1 VLVVAS
7 ADPSPTLT
15 LGALVAARPSLTAGD
30 CAASEQRR
38 QAPEPRRYDQTVELL
53 ERDAELE
60 NMEATLQRAAQGR
73 GSIIL
78 VSGEAGIGKSRLVDE
93 FLRRVKDRAITC
105 WAACDDLVTPTALG
119 PFRELARLI
128 GGAPAQAAAIPGIS
142 QGELFPL
149 LLEALSAARRPML
162 LVVEDAHW
170 ADAASLDGLKY
181 LGRRIGRIGAVLVI
195 TYRDD
200 EVGAQHPLRFV
211 LGEFPTDVVLRIPLG
226 PLSPAA
232 VARLAGLA
240 GYSVNEV
247 QAACRGNP
255 FLLTEFLSSGEGRV
269 PASVVDSISARLAHC
284 SPQARAL
291 LEIAAVVPGRCE
303 RAVLTALLPETEG
316 PLEEAREHGLLDY
329 DLAAAWFRHDLARR
343 AAEHLLSPQRRRDL
357 HRALLSV
364 LVPGGADPARIVH
377 HAEEAAD
384 VEALIRFAPLA
395 ARQARAAAAHR
406 EAVDHYRRLVPHLDR
421 FTAAERADLLAE
433 YTVECYLTDDQPAAL
448 DAAERALELRRS
460 LRDADGEGEML
471 RWLSRLHWWLAD
483 PAKAAHAAGAA
494 REVLEPLGPSAGLA
508 MAYSNLAQ
516 LHMLAQEQE
525 LAVTWATKAIA
536 TARKVGDMPALTHAL
551 NNLGSARLRV
561 GDLQGRTL
569 LEESLALA
577 RREGL
582 DEHAARAFSNLSWTA
597 LDYREYE
604 RAASYLEVGLALA
617 ADRGLEGYVSY
628 LTAQRARLHL
638 DRGEWD
644 QAEAD
649 ARWVL
654 ARPEAPGITSLP
666 ALTVLARV
674 RSRRGAPDAAKLLE
688 QVWDAARL
696 TGELQRIAPVAV
708 ARAEF
713 AWLRDDRAGILAAI
727 RPALALTAARQR
739 QPWVGDEIAFWLWRA
754 GEVPELRR
762 VAAVPFA
769 RHMCGDWRGAAEA
782 WARLGCPFEQA
793 CALADGDTEAELG
806 ALELYDRLGAA
817 PASALVRRR
826 LRAAGSRHIPRGP
839 RPKTRSNAAGL
850 TPRQAEVAQLLVEGL
865 GNPEIAARLFLS
877 PRTVEHH
884 VSAVLV
890 KLGAADRDEAAR
902 NARRL
907 GLGPSP
913 T

>member
-1 VLVVAS
+1 MQLWHG
-7 ADPSPTLT
+7 SPQVGLDAFRMIMP
-15 LGALVAARPSLTAGD
+15 LLYRPVPWHQDMNRSKGARAGLS
-30 CAASEQRR
+30 CPQCMEL
-38 QAPEPRRYDQTVELL
+38 QA
-53 ERDAELE
+53 
-60 NMEATLQRAAQGR
+60 
-73 GSIIL
+73 
-78 VSGEAGIGKSRLVDE
+78 
-93 FLRRVKDRAITC
+93 F
-105 WAACDDLVTPTALG
+105 
-119 PFRELARLI
+119 
-128 GGAPAQAAAIPGIS
+128 AAIAIQYRLDRLPGFLGHRNVHQTGCRS
-142 QGELFPL
+142 AQQLPACPDDVDCDQQGDDRVQPQPPG
-149 LLEALSAARRPML
+149 RPHQTHAS
-162 LVVEDAHW
+162 DN
-170 ADAASLDGLKY
+170 ADRGPHI
-181 LGRRIGRIGAVLVI
+181 RH
-195 TYRDD
+195 
-200 EVGAQHPLRFV
+200 Q
-211 LGEFPTDVVLRIPLG
+211 VLRIRFEANCCPQFMET
-226 PLSPAA
+226 
-232 VARLAGLA
+232 VTYEAGLLTIDVLDTL
-240 GYSVNEV
+240 Y
-247 QAACRGNP
+247 ACRCICP
-255 FLLTEFLSSGEGRV
+255 FEN
-269 PASVVDSISARLAHC
+269 A
-284 SPQARAL
+284 
-291 LEIAAVVPGRCE
+291 
-303 RAVLTALLPETEG
+303 
-316 PLEEAREHGLLDY
+316 
-329 DLAAAWFRHDLARR
+329 FR
-343 AAEHLLSPQRRRDL
+343 
-357 HRALLSV
+357 
-364 LVPGGADPARIVH
+364 
-377 HAEEAAD
+377 
-384 VEALIRFAPLA
+384 F
-395 ARQARAAAAHR
+395 
-406 EAVDHYRRLVPHLDR
+406 
-421 FTAAERADLLAE
+421 LAE
-433 YTVECYLTDDQPAAL
+433 
-448 DAAERALELRRS
+448 
-460 LRDADGEGEML
+460 GEGEML

-525 LAVTWATKAIA
+525 PAVTWATKAIA
-536 TARKVGDMPALTHAL
+536 TAREVGNMPALAHAL

-561 GDLQGRTL
+561 GDLEGRAL

-604 RAASYLEVGLALA
+604 RAASYQEAGLALA

-649 ARWVL
+649 ALWVL

-674 RSRRGAPDAAKLLE
+674 RSRRGAPDAAKLLD
-688 QVWDAARL
+688 QVWEAARL

-727 RPALALTAARQR
+727 QPALALAAARQR

-762 VAAVPFA
+762 VAAAPFA
-769 RHMCGDWRGAAEA
+769 LHMSGDWRGAEEA
-782 WARLGCPFEQA
+782 WARLGCPFERA
-793 CALADGDTEAELG
+793 CALADGDTEAQLG
-806 ALELYDRLGAA
+806 ALELYDRLGAV

-826 LRAAGSRHIPRGP
+826 LRAAGSPHIPRGP

-850 TPRQAEVAQLLVEGL
+850 TPRQAEVARLLVEGL

-884 VSAVLV
+884 VSAVLA

-902 NARRL
+902 KADRL
-907 GLGPSP
+907 GLGPPP